1 MDDRTFTARTSDGLV
16 RITDAWKD
24 WWDRVGLIESIS
36 KAQFTA
42 GTQGQRT
49 PLDQLAFDQAS
60 THVLFLRIV
69 TRGHPRTNADREQ
82 ARTDLCRDR
91 LAARV

>member
-24 WWDRVGLIESIS
+24 WWDRVGLIESIY